1 MFARILILLLVVPL
15 VELVL
20 LFRIGG
26 WIGFFPTAGLL
37 ILTAILG
44 SVLVKREGL
53 SVWRRFQERLTRGEL
68 PGDQIVDGMI
78 VLASGVMLISPG
90 VITDVIGIL
99 GLIPLTRIP
108 IRRLV
113 LKRMAKGVSSGAV
126 RMTFGSWGAGST
138 GNTTGDESGW
148 QGHGQERP
156 RHTGREPEI
165 DDDPRLN

>member
-53 SVWRRFQERLTRGEL
+53 SVWRRFQERLARGEL

-78 VLASGVMLISPG
+78 VLASGVTRMARG
-90 VITDVIGIL
+90 VMTDVIGIL
-99 GLIPLTRIP
+99 GLMPSTRITS
-108 IRRLV
+108 RRLV
-113 LKRMAKGVSSGAV
+113 LKWFARG
-126 RMTFGSWGAGST
+126 
-138 GNTTGDESGW
+138 
-148 QGHGQERP
+148 
-156 RHTGREPEI
+156 
-165 DDDPRLN
+165 